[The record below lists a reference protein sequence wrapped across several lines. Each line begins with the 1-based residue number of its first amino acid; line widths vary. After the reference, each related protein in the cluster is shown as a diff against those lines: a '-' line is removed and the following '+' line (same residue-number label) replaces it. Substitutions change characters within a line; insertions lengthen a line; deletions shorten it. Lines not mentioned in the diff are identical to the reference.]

1 MRRSRLRTT
10 ALAGGHGLAMSEQK
24 SINELNADL
33 FQPEEDDHHSDPKA
47 ARQKAMDYLARREY
61 GHEELVRKLS
71 AAGFDVDIAA
81 PAVDLLAGE
90 GLQSDTRYAE
100 NFVQSR
106 INQGKGPGKS
116 GYENLVIPCQRNS
129 PKRLGRC
136 DFSSSADSSRSRC
149 RLPSVRVVMTS
160 RYL

>member
-1 MRRSRLRTT
+1 
-10 ALAGGHGLAMSEQK
+10 MSEQK

-33 FQPEEDDHHSDPKA
+33 FQPEEDDRHSDPKA

-106 INQGKGPGKS
+106 INQGKDDS
-116 GYENLVIPCQRNS
+116 RVLLQRNQENL
-129 PKRLGRC
+129 GRKI
-136 DFSSSADSSRSRC
+136 FKKI
-149 RLPSVRVVMTS
+149 TN
-160 RYL
+160 